1 MLSFGLSIFGG
12 SDSGFGSDF
21 EDSLV
26 AGFSL
31 GLFVDEFSIGVS
43 GFSLD

>member
-1 MLSFGLSIFGG
+1 MLLSELSVFSG

-26 AGFSL
+26 VGFSL
-31 GLFVDEFSIGVS
+31 GLSIDEFSVGVS